1 MNMNYSPSAVSH
13 PWRVSLD
20 EAKQIQ
26 RKLSQ
31 QVILQ
36 DDFRKIEKVLGVGVI
51 FSKDQEEVFVSCAS
65 FALPGLEVQKT
76 VLHKE
81 RLSFPYTPGFFAFS
95 TGSAILSALKRIE
108 RPDLIMFPGRGI
120 AHPRG
125 LGLASHLGL
134 LLDIPTIACSKRPLW
149 RGYPKLSHD
158 KGAHVLV
165 KGEDERLVGA
175 VIRIRE
181 GKNPVFVS
189 PGHKISVQT
198 AVKIVHQCSPRYR
211 IPEPLR
217 QARILAKRKAEGE
230 AIGAR

>member
-1 MNMNYSPSAVSH
+1 MNHSPSTVSH

-26 RKLSQ
+26 QKLSR
-31 QVILQ
+31 QVILE
-36 DDFRKIEKVLGVGVI
+36 DDFDKIERVLGVGVI
-51 FSKDQEEVFVSCAS
+51 FSKDQEAVFVGCATLS
-65 FALPGLEVQKT
+65 FPDLAIQKT
-76 VLHKE
+76 AFHKE
-81 RLSFPYTPGFFAFS
+81 RLNFPYTPGFFAFS
-95 TGSAILSALKRIE
+95 AGPAILSALKRIE

-158 KGAHVLV
+158 KGAHLLV
-165 KGEDERLVGA
+165 KGEDGRLVGA
-175 VIRIRE
+175 VIRTRE

-198 AVKIVHQCSPRYR
+198 AVKIVRQCSPRYR

-217 QARILAKRKAEGE
+217 QAHILAKRTAEGE
-230 AIGAR
+230 GIGAG